1 MSNRTVL
8 YICHNHPSVRPGGAE
23 AYAYELHKA
32 MRESTSFSPVFL
44 AKGGPPVGTVGQQ
57 HPGTCF
63 APVDAGDDADQYFF
77 YTDGYDFDYLQG
89 TMPGK
94 DFYTKHFRSFLEAY
108 RPDVVHF
115 QHTLFLGFDMIREV
129 RNTLPDAAI
138 VYTLHEFLPICH
150 RNGQMVRTV
159 NDDELCTHESPLRCH
174 ECFRDITPQTF
185 FLRKRFVQSHFE
197 LVDQFI
203 APSQFLLERYVA
215 WGIPREQIRFEE
227 YGRLPVDQVAPVD
240 DRPVRNRFGFFG
252 QLSAFKGIDVLLEA
266 MQLLSSE
273 ADAHR
278 GSRGPFALAA
288 AEGDRAARPKA
299 HLAVHGANLE
309 LQHGTFRSRFD
320 DLVEANGASV
330 TFVGKYDHEQLP
342 SLMRHVDWVVVPSIW
357 WENSPLV
364 IQEAFAHGR
373 PVICSD
379 IGGMAEKVQDGV
391 TGLHFRVRSARSLAA
406 AIETAATTDGL
417 WDRLRQAIPPVYDME
432 RHAKEL
438 TVLYEDLLH
447 QRAGR

>member
-1 MSNRTVL
+1 MKKRTVL

-23 AYAYELHKA
+23 AYAHELHKA
-32 MRESTSFSPVFL
+32 MRESSSFTPVFL

-57 HPGTCF
+57 HPGTYF
-63 APVDAGDDADQYFF
+63 APVDADADQYFF
-77 YTDGYDFDYLQG
+77 YTDGYDFDFFQG
-89 TMPGK
+89 TITGK
-94 DFYTKHFRSFLEAY
+94 DFYTRHFRSFLEAY

-138 VYTLHEFLPICH
+138 VYTLHELLPICN

-159 NDDELCTHESPLRCH
+159 NDDELCTHESPRRCH

-215 WGIPREQIRFEE
+215 WGIPRERIRFEE
-227 YGRLPVDQVAPVD
+227 YGRLPVDQVAPAD
-240 DRPVRNRFGFFG
+240 ERPVRNRFGFFG
-252 QLSAFKGIDVLLEA
+252 QLSAFKGVDVLLEA
-266 MQLLSSE
+266 MQLLARDRE
-273 ADAHR
+273 AQAQ
-278 GSRGPFALAA
+278 GPRGPFSAA
-288 AEGDRAARPKA
+288 TVERGREAGPQA
-299 HLAVHGANLE
+299 HLAVHGANLD
-309 LQHGTFRSRFD
+309 LQHGSFQERFH
-320 DLVEANGASV
+320 DLLRATAADV
-330 TFVGKYDHEQLP
+330 TFVGQYDHDQLP
-342 SLMRHVDWVVVPSIW
+342 SLMRHIDWVVVPSIW

-391 TGLHFRVRSARSLAA
+391 TGLHFRARSPQSLAA
-406 AIETAATTDGL
+406 AIGTATTTEGL
-417 WDRLRQAIPPVYDME
+417 WERLRAAIPPVHDME
-432 RHAKEL
+432 SHTKEL
-438 TVLYEDLLH
+438 TVLYEDLLF
-447 QRAGR
+447 QKVGR